1 MTGRDKEKY
10 DSIVADVKDEKK
22 AFDLWLKWKA
32 LTDLYFLGSE
42 IMGWRNS
49 KDKSG
54 KKRRVDPT
62 FHRWLAGKL
71 QCEEDTLILAPR
83 FHLKTT
89 WSKLRIIQIILN
101 NPNTRVLMAS
111 IGSRLAEKELADI
124 KGMLTNPLLMRL
136 FPEIIPK
143 PGKDFRNWEKCT
155 ANELTMRR
163 DRERGFVP
171 QEPQITAVGMGGR
184 ITGLHFDW
192 AFIDDILDDSTVT
205 TPEQMEKT
213 EAWWAYLQPI
223 LESDAVT
230 IMTGTRYH
238 QSDLYG
244 KIIQEKQFRKIFTRA
259 AIENGKIIYKSWM
272 TMKALDKMRKRMGEY
287 KFSCQ
292 MLNNPM
298 PMDERIFVAPFPQFS
313 ELQEGKYTYYMTVD
327 PAATTKKWSD
337 ESAIAICAL
346 NERNALFIVECT
358 GYKVPGN
365 KLAEII
371 IQKVLQYKPMRV
383 GIEFGLQEHLRHII
397 EFKVQEYERVHPGI
411 NLGVLNNIL
420 PIKISRQHSKAQ
432 RIRSSL
438 GAFVAERK
446 CLIHTSCTKLMR
458 QMEFFTG
465 QGKEHDDLVDAA
477 SMLFS
482 VIDKFAQH
490 YWIEPM
496 FRKGLTLETF
506 FEKKPKGWEDRFVS

>member
-1 MTGRDKEKY
+1 MTGKDKEKY
-10 DSIVADVKDEKK
+10 DSILEDVKDEGK

-42 IMGWRNS
+42 IMGWRES
-49 KDKSG
+49 RDKSG
-54 KKRRVDPT
+54 RKRRVDPV

-71 QCEEDTLILAPR
+71 QREEDTLILAPR

-89 WSKLRIIQIILN
+89 WAKLRIVQIILN
-101 NPNTRVLMAS
+101 NPNTRVLLAS

-124 KGMLTNPLLMRL
+124 KGMFATPMLRRL
-136 FPEIIPK
+136 FPEIIPNPK
-143 PGKDFRNWEKCT
+143 KDYKGWEKST

-163 DRERGFVP
+163 DPSRGYVP
-171 QEPQITAVGMGGR
+171 QEPQITAVGMGAR

-192 AFIDDILDDSTVT
+192 AFVDDILDDSTVT

-213 EAWWAYLQPI
+213 EDWWAYLQPI

-244 KIIQEKQFRKIFTRA
+244 KIIEEKQFRHVFTRA
-259 AIENGKIIYKSWM
+259 AIENGNIIYKSWM
-272 TMKALDKMRKRMGEY
+272 TQKALDRMRKRMGEY

-298 PMDERIFVAPFPQFS
+298 PMDERIFVAPFPQYS
-313 ELQEGKYTYYMTVD
+313 ELQEGEYSYYMTVD
-327 PAATTKKWSD
+327 PAATTNKWSD
-337 ESAIAICAL
+337 ESAIAVGAL
-346 NERNALFIVECT
+346 NERDALFIVECT

-365 KLAEII
+365 KLAEIL
-371 IQKVLQYKPMRV
+371 IQKVLQYKPVRV

-397 EFKVQEYERVHPGI
+397 ELKVNEYERVHPGVE
-411 NLGVLNNIL
+411 LAALHNIM
-420 PIKISRQHSKAQ
+420 PVKISRTHSKAQ
-432 RIRSSL
+432 RIRSSF

-446 CLIHTSCTKLMR
+446 CLINIACTKLMR

-482 VIDKFAQH
+482 VIDRFAQH
-490 YWIEPM
+490 YWVEPQ
-496 FRKGLTLETF
+496 FRKGMTLDYF
-506 FEKKPKGWEDRFVS
+506 FPKKKAGWESRFVS